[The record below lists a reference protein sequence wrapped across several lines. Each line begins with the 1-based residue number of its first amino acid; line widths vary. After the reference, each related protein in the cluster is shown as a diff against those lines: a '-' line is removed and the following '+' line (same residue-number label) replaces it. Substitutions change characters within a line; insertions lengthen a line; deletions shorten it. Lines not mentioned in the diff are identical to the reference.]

1 MFRMVEFL
9 SDGVTL
15 RGRLYAH
22 PDVSTPSPMVIMA
35 HGFSATINGM
45 VADKYAEVFHQAGF
59 AVLLYDHFS
68 LGISDGEPRQQMNKW
83 VQTRGFLDAVTFAV
97 TLPEIDKARIA
108 IWGDSMSGAEV
119 IVAGAVDPRIKAVVA
134 QVPACG
140 DEPPP
145 PDPDGS
151 LFASIRDVLL
161 NEDFSSLPQTT
172 SEPLPVVSFDQ
183 QNNPSLLKPLT
194 AFRWFIEYG
203 GRYGTKW
210 ENWGTRVSPETP
222 APLHPALCA
231 PFLKAPL
238 QMLIAHEDEM
248 PGADSKIARM
258 VFDSA
263 PQPKELINI
272 DGGHFGLVHYPS
284 PHFEQASQA
293 QQAFLERYLL
303 NK

>member
-22 PDVSTPSPMVIMA
+22 PDSSTPSPMVIMA

-45 VADKYAEVFHQAGF
+45 VADKYAEGFHQAGF

-68 LGISDGEPRQQMNKW
+68 LGISDGEPRQQINKW

-97 TLPEIDKARIA
+97 TLPEIDSARIA

-119 IVAGAVDPRIKAVVA
+119 IAAGAVDPRIKAVVA

-145 PDPDGS
+145 LDPDGS

-161 NEDFSSLPQTT
+161 NEDLSSMPQTT
-172 SEPLPVVSFDQ
+172 SETLPVVSFDQ
-183 QNNPSLLKPLT
+183 RNNPSLLKPLT

-210 ENWGTRVSPETP
+210 ENWGTRVSPETS

-263 PQPKELINI
+263 PHPKELINI

-284 PHFEQASQA
+284 PLFEQASQA
-293 QQAFLERYLL
+293 QQAFLERYLI